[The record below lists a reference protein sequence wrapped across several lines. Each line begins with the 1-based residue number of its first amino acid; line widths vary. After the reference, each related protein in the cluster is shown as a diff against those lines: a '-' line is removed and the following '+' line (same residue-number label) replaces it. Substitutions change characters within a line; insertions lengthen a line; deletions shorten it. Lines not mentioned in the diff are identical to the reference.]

1 MPSNN
6 SSFLDIDDDLEGVDD
21 FAGETNPFDD
31 ATVPDRPSMNKSKA
45 GEGNGFYGTADSKGE
60 SAPLQGQMDPPA
72 YDQVI
77 GENTNENGG
86 RDGLRPGLINYY
98 SRYFQLNLTQFKKRL
113 SAVMTFRND
122 HNAGDNDNDCDLYGA
137 VWITATVVM
146 INFTMSG
153 GLSFIINE
161 VIKGTRAGGDV
172 DRASQFK
179 KLLHSIWLF
188 YGYTFVVP
196 FITMQVLQR
205 DEHSE
210 RNRSFKSVPELIS
223 VYGYSNLIWI
233 PVCVILNILDMSK
246 RLRTVQAIQWAIVAL
261 GWAQS
266 SYFLKSQMSK
276 NNGEDGETQAG
287 GKLSL
292 SVIVAIALH
301 ALFCLLFRFIIF

>member
-21 FAGETNPFDD
+21 FGNEPNPFDD
-31 ATVPDRPSMNKSKA
+31 STVPDSQNMTNSTTAKA
-45 GEGNGFYGTADSKGE
+45 SDFYNTMGSKGE

-72 YDQVI
+72 YDKVI
-77 GENTNENGG
+77 GEDDVNDGSR
-86 RDGLRPGLINYY
+86 RDELRPGLINYY
-98 SRYFQLNLTQFKKRL
+98 SRYFQLDLTQFKKRL
-113 SAVMTFRND
+113 SAVLTFRND
-122 HNAGDNDNDCDLYGA
+122 YNSEGSDSNSDLYGA

-146 INFTMSG
+146 INFTMSK
-153 GLSFIINE
+153 GLKFIISD
-161 VIKGTRAGGDV
+161 VIEGIRSGEDI

-188 YGYTFVVP
+188 YGYTFGVP
-196 FITMQVLQR
+196 FITMQVLNR

-210 RNRSFKSVPELIS
+210 RNRSFKSIPELIS

-246 RLRTVQAIQWAIVAL
+246 HLRTIQAIQWAIVAL

-266 SYFLKSQMSK
+266 SYFLNSQMTNSG
-276 NNGEDGETQAG
+276 NGAQPDG
-287 GKLSL
+287 KFSL
-292 SVIVAIALH
+292 SIIVVIALH
-301 ALFCLLFRFIIF
+301 SLFCLLFRFIIF

>member
-21 FAGETNPFDD
+21 FGNEPNPFDD
-31 ATVPDRPSMNKSKA
+31 ATVPDSPNMNKPTTGKD
-45 GEGNGFYGTADSKGE
+45 GGFYSTMNNKSE
-60 SAPLQGQMDPPA
+60 SAAPLQGQMDPPS

-77 GENTNENGG
+77 GENPNENSG
-86 RDGLRPGLINYY
+86 RDELRPGLINYY
-98 SRYFQLNLTQFKKRL
+98 SRYFQLDLTQFKKRL
-113 SAVMTFRND
+113 SGVLTFRND
-122 HNAGDNDNDCDLYGA
+122 HNNSEDSDNEADLYGA

-146 INFTMSG
+146 INFTMNG
-153 GLSFIINE
+153 GLTFIINN
-161 VIKGTRAGGDV
+161 VIDGIRNGEDI

-188 YGYTFVVP
+188 YGYTFGVP
-196 FITMQVLQR
+196 FITMQILKR

-210 RNRSFKSVPELIS
+210 RNRQFKSIPELIS
-223 VYGYSNLIWI
+223 VYGYANLIWI
-233 PVCVILNILDMSK
+233 PICVILNILDMSK

-266 SYFLKSQMSK
+266 SYFLNSQML
-276 NNGEDGETQAG
+276 NNNNNDTQE
-287 GKLSL
+287 
-292 SVIVAIALH
+292 SVKSSVSIIVVVTLH

>member
-21 FAGETNPFDD
+21 FGNEPNPFDD
-31 ATVPDRPSMNKSKA
+31 ATVPDSPNMNNSTAGKGSEFYNTTGSKA
-45 GEGNGFYGTADSKGE
+45 E

-77 GENTNENGG
+77 GQNDNDGLG
-86 RDGLRPGLINYY
+86 RNGLRPGLINYY
-98 SRYFQLNLTQFKKRL
+98 SKYFQIDLTQFKKRL
-113 SAVMTFRND
+113 SAVLTFRND
-122 HNAGDNDNDCDLYGA
+122 HNSESNEDNTDLYGA

-146 INFTMSG
+146 INFTMSR
-153 GLSFIINE
+153 GLNFIISD
-161 VIKGTRAGGDV
+161 VIEGVKTGEDI

-188 YGYTFVVP
+188 YGYTFGVP
-196 FITMQVLQR
+196 FITMQVLNR

-223 VYGYSNLIWI
+223 VYGYANLIWI

-266 SYFLKSQMSK
+266 SYFLNSQISS
-276 NNGEDGETQAG
+276 NNNAETQSN
-287 GKLSL
+287 GKFSL
-292 SVIVAIALH
+292 SIIVVVALH
-301 ALFCLLFRFIIF
+301 TLFCLLFRFIIF

>member
-21 FAGETNPFDD
+21 FDNEPNPFDD
-31 ATVPDRPSMNKSKA
+31 ATVPDSPSMNEPTMGK
-45 GEGNGFYGTADSKGE
+45 GNAAHSAVDNKGE

-72 YDQVI
+72 YDQVV
-77 GENTNENGG
+77 GEDASGG
-86 RDGLRPGLINYY
+86 PNGLRPGLINYY
-98 SRYFQLNLTQFKKRL
+98 SRYFQLDPTQFRKRL
-113 SAVMTFRND
+113 SAVLTFRND
-122 HNAGDNDNDCDLYGA
+122 HNSENANNETDLYGA

-153 GLSFIINE
+153 GLTFIINE
-161 VIKGTRAGGDV
+161 VIGGVRGDERF

-188 YGYTFVVP
+188 YGYTFGVP
-196 FITMQVLQR
+196 FITLQVLKR

-210 RNRSFKSVPELIS
+210 RNMNFKSVPQLIS
-223 VYGYSNLIWI
+223 VYGYANLIWI
-233 PVCVILNILDMSK
+233 PICVILNILDLFK
-246 RLRTVQAIQWAIVAL
+246 HLRTVQAIQWAIVAL

-266 SYFLKSQMSK
+266 SYFLNSQMS
-276 NNGEDGETQAG
+276 NNNNETQSG

-292 SVIVAIALH
+292 SVIAVIALH
-301 ALFCLLFRFIIF
+301 SLFCLLFRFIIF